1 MMTEYRFLGE
11 PEFAVTSYLD
21 MVYHS
26 SLCNNLKVERMEVLS
41 SGDYAYSYSRAIP
54 EVRLEQEVTG
64 SISPALITA
73 APPPNSQQNGSKII
87 TTGTMIPP
95 VHRIKAIP
103 ETPLVSKPS
112 NHSSSKPSLWMGK
125 RDGTWQRLK

>member
-1 MMTEYRFLGE
+1 M
-11 PEFAVTSYLD
+11 AVWA
-21 MVYHS
+21 
-26 SLCNNLKVERMEVLS
+26 
-41 SGDYAYSYSRAIP
+41 SGDCAYSYSRAIP
-54 EVRLEQEVTG
+54 EVCLEQEVTG

-103 ETPLVSKPS
+103 ETPLVFEPS

-125 RDGTWQRLK
+125 RDVTWQRLK